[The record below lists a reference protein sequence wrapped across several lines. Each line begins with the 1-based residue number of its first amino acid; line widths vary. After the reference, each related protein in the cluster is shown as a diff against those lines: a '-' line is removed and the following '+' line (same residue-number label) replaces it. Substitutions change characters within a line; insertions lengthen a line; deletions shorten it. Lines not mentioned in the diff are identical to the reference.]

1 MQPWQGPC
9 RRKAPELFASIAR
22 TAVPLNVD
30 AILRAKVNGYEHLA
44 TTVGL
49 TTTLMSVPREDG
61 DVYTFDLRAAPM
73 PAGMTVRINKSQMKS
88 FNRYFLEKMAPMTAA
103 VSSAVAN
110 DQAADP
116 ATRALAAVVESQ
128 VASLDEV
135 AAGLEQLR
143 QRQDVSDSNVSSL
156 KRSLDA
162 TQQQLA
168 HEAEWI
174 KQLAR
179 RSRWNDR
186 QVESLQAKL
195 PDMKR
200 AIEAAMANQLERM
213 GASAADRC
221 RKIIIEMLTSESRI
235 EGAAP
240 ASGSSQVKCYVCLED
255 IEGGEDPVI
264 LCDQQSHA
272 IHAACYRGILSAA
285 GTDTGDGHHVL
296 SWTPTCGCCRQRR
309 AGDVFAPLPQPMAV
323 AQSGPPIG
331 SPTGEGED
339 EGEGEGGGGAGG
351 GGGGEVSAEHQGDAP
366 QRQAGRQALPRTHG
380 YIHARAMYTG
390 ADERGPL
397 GQRRNAEMHA
407 EAGWFYQYLVP
418 GSLPGDGDQASS
430 IAVQEGQDGMGNHLV
445 APDGS
450 MRTPPQMDWHARSA
464 DGTIA
469 LGGGGESGEVGGGEG
484 GGGNGEGEGED
495 EGEGEGGGGDGGGGG
510 GEVSAEHQGDGAPT
524 DEQAIMKVLEMGYE
538 RPMVASHARRYR
550 LAKKTRG
557 SVLTPLIL
565 ARLVMGDDDP

>member
-1 MQPWQGPC
+1 MQPWQGRC
-9 RRKAPELFASIAR
+9 RRKAQELFASIAR
-22 TAVPLNVD
+22 TSTFPLNVD

-116 ATRALAAVVESQ
+116 ATRALAAVVASQ
-128 VASLDEV
+128 GASMDEV

-143 QRQDVSDSNVSSL
+143 QRQDVSDSKVSSL

-366 QRQAGRQALPRTHG
+366 QR
-380 YIHARAMYTG
+380 
-390 ADERGPL
+390 
-397 GQRRNAEMHA
+397 RNAEMHA
-407 EAGWFYQYLVP
+407 EAGWFYQGLVP

-430 IAVQEGQDGMGNHLV
+430 IAVQEGQDGM